1 MEFKHIPI
9 MLNEIIENLNIVP
22 DGVYVDCTLGGA
34 GHSLEIAKKLNDK
47 GILIGI
53 DKDATAINVSR
64 ERLKN
69 LKCKVILVQDDF
81 KNLKTILQ
89 QNNISKVNG
98 ILADLGVS
106 SYQIDEVDRGFSY
119 SKDAPLDMRMNTS
132 QTLTAKEVVNSYSEK
147 DLLNILYTYG
157 EENFAKNIVKNII
170 KQRQIKPIERT
181 GELVKIIENSVP
193 ANVLYKGGSVAKKT
207 FQALRIEVNGELDS
221 LKSVLNTM
229 IEVLVP
235 AGRLCIISF
244 HSLEDRLVKN
254 CFTEN
259 STACICPK
267 NFPICVCNHKAIIKL
282 ITKKPIIPTEIEQQE
297 NSRSSSSKLRI
308 IEKL

>member
-132 QTLTAKEVVNSYSEK
+132 QSLTAKEVVNSYSEK

-157 EENFAKNIVKNII
+157 EENFAKNIVKNLI

-193 ANVLYKGGSVAKKT
+193 AKVLYKGGSVAKKT

-259 STACICPK
+259 STGCICPK

>member
-132 QTLTAKEVVNSYSEK
+132 QSLTAKEVVNSYSEK

-193 ANVLYKGGSVAKKT
+193 AKVLYKGGSVAKKT

>member
-132 QTLTAKEVVNSYSEK
+132 QSLTAKEVVNSYSEK

-157 EENFAKNIVKNII
+157 EENFAKNIVKNLI

-193 ANVLYKGGSVAKKT
+193 AKVLYKGGSVAKKT

-259 STACICPK
+259 STGCICPK

-297 NSRSSSSKLRI
+297 NSLSSSSKLRI